1 MARLSKEA
9 FAIMAMCPETR
20 NTYGITVDAAGSG
33 HYVFHWAF
41 PVDRDR
47 AHREG
52 YDVKHVRG
60 SVSSDIDYPGCPYC
74 GSKNYLFCG
83 NCQSVLCYH
92 GQSRVT
98 CPRCGFSG
106 EVSTIDSV
114 DLKGGGI

>member
-20 NTYGITVDAAGSG
+20 KTYGITVDAAGSG

-60 SVSSDIDYPGCPYC
+60 SVS
-74 GSKNYLFCG
+74 
-83 NCQSVLCYH
+83 
-92 GQSRVT
+92 
-98 CPRCGFSG
+98 
-106 EVSTIDSV
+106 
-114 DLKGGGI
+114 